1 LGVPTLEYVPSRPG
15 GDLQAIMNVDYRI
28 PIAGPVTLAFYND
41 LGLVGNLFKSQLHL
55 DPSAVGALQQQYP
68 NPDFPNLKISGALP
82 VIAGTNFRPHTSAGV
97 ELEVVLPIVNAPFRF
112 YYAYNYLRLNRTIE
126 APLGA
131 YSLTD
136 AQKAAL
142 PPGVLETQI
151 VPELSTL
158 LQQAQASQRIPPSLL
173 EPKST
178 FRFTV
183 GRTF

>member
-1 LGVPTLEYVPSRPG
+1 LV
-15 GDLQAIMNVDYRI
+15 
-28 PIAGPVTLAFYND
+28 FYND
-41 LGLVGNLFKSQLHL
+41 LGLDGDLFTSQLHL
-55 DPSAVGALQQQYP
+55 DPAAVSALQQQYP

-82 VIAGTNFRPHTSAGV
+82 VISGTNFRPHTSAGI
-97 ELEVVLPIVNAPFRF
+97 ELEVVLPIVNAPFRV
-112 YYAYNYLRLNRTIE
+112 YYAYNYLRLNQTIE

-151 VPELSTL
+151 VPELTTL

>member
-1 LGVPTLEYVPSRPG
+1 
-15 GDLQAIMNVDYRI
+15 M
-28 PIAGPVTLAFYND
+28 TLAFYND
-41 LGLVGNLFKSQLHL
+41 LGMVGNLFQSQLHM

-68 NPDFPNLKISGALP
+68 NPDFPNLKISGSLP
-82 VIAGTNFRPHTSAGV
+82 VISGTNFRPHTSAGV

-112 YYAYNYLRLNRTIE
+112 YYAYNYLRLNQTIE

-151 VPELSTL
+151 VPELTTSIAASSGFAENSAKL
-158 LQQAQASQRIPPSLL
+158 AGAEKHFPFHRGPDILMDAQKSPKASGGTARRTTRIEWRLA
-173 EPKST
+173 E
-178 FRFTV
+178 
-183 GRTF
+183 GRK

>member
-1 LGVPTLEYVPSRPG
+1 VQLADGILTISAPG
-15 GDLQAIMNVDYRI
+15 KAVEDRFI
-28 PIAGPVTLAFYND
+28 
-41 LGLVGNLFKSQLHL
+41 VGRVQL
-55 DPSAVGALQQQYP
+55 
-68 NPDFPNLKISGALP
+68 ISGFPIVFSAP
-82 VIAGTNFRPHTSAGV
+82 CGVAVQIARRITVHARGISSVVVKIIKAVENSFVTAGV

-142 PPGVLETQI
+142 PPGVLQTQI

>member
-1 LGVPTLEYVPSRPG
+1 
-15 GDLQAIMNVDYRI
+15 M
-28 PIAGPVTLAFYND
+28 
-41 LGLVGNLFKSQLHL
+41 
-55 DPSAVGALQQQYP
+55 
-68 NPDFPNLKISGALP
+68 
-82 VIAGTNFRPHTSAGV
+82 
-97 ELEVVLPIVNAPFRF
+97 LPIVNAPFRF
-112 YYAYNYLRLNRTIE
+112 YYAYNYLRLNQTIE
-126 APLGA
+126 PPPGA

-151 VPELSTL
+151 VPELTTL
-158 LQQAQASQRIPPSLL
+158 LLQAQASQRIPPSLL